1 METFGSPQ
9 RTCETFGVK
18 WASSEDL
25 ADHFVRPWYLHTMRT
40 NACQYAGDLAPE
52 IGRVALDADDDI
64 LVRLLRLGWRDRVIG
79 EIGCRV
85 TRDSEKVTSEVLH
98 QLEGSHGSL
107 DAPPIAAAAVT
118 PVGPAAMASLAIYH
132 QADVAEQWGAA
143 DINPRGSPVRGGTV
157 RSIES
162 PPSPGGR
169 LPLDFRHPP
178 RGGRGHQE

>member
-1 METFGSPQ
+1 
-9 RTCETFGVK
+9 
-18 WASSEDL
+18 
-25 ADHFVRPWYLHTMRT
+25 MRT

-143 DINPRGSPVRGGTV
+143 DIIQEVAQFVKEQFGASNPLPRPVGGFHSTFDTLLAV
-157 RSIES
+157 AEAIRSS
-162 PPSPGGR
+162 R
-169 LPLDFRHPP
+169 
-178 RGGRGHQE
+178 